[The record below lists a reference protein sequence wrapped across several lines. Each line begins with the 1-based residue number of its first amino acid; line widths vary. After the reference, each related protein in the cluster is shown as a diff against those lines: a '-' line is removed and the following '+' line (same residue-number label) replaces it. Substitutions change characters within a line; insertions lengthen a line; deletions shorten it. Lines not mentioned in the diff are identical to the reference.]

1 MRIAISLGFRCR
13 DYGSIHITVA
23 VYQRCNVFTSDYHT
37 STYVT
42 VSRRIVGRSSG
53 LRTEPV
59 SPESI
64 SVPDIP
70 RNDYIRPALIT
81 AAGLICEAIGHWTAA
96 TCILHLVWD

>member
-42 VSRRIVGRSSG
+42 VSRRIIGRSSG
-53 LRTEPV
+53 LRSGPV

-64 SVPDIP
+64 SVHDIP
-70 RNDYIRPALIT
+70 MDDYIRPGLIT
-81 AAGLICEAIGHWTAA
+81 AAGLICEAVGHWTAA
-96 TCILHLVWD
+96 TCILRLVWG